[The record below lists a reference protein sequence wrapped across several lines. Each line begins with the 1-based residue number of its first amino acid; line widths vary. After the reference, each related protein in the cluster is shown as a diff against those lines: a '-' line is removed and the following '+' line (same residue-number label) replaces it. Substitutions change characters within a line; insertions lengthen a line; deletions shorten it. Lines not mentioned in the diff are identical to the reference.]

1 MRISDWSSDVCSSD
15 LRCGPTLRHMRAK
28 PPQMPQ
34 KGLCIGKARL
44 NSKVEDVRLM
54 SARRHCAKR
63 RNGRICGH
71 GFLQPA
77 DAVRRAP
84 LVKASFRQG
93 GERQMATRRKQGA
106 QRSHRAFKRSEETRL
121 N

>member
-1 MRISDWSSDVCSSD
+1 
-15 LRCGPTLRHMRAK
+15 
-28 PPQMPQ
+28 MPQ

-93 GERQMATRRKQGA
+93 GERQMAKIGRASGREEGWRDGEIWVVAGRLKKKKRKTSTMIG
-106 QRSHRAFKRSEETRL
+106 
-121 N
+121 

>member
-1 MRISDWSSDVCSSD
+1 
-15 LRCGPTLRHMRAK
+15 MRAK

-77 DAVRRAP
+77 DA
-84 LVKASFRQG
+84 
-93 GERQMATRRKQGA
+93 
-106 QRSHRAFKRSEETRL
+106 RSEEHTSELQSLMRISYAVFCLKKKTTCNLSTYTDMNTITTRTL
-121 N
+121 PS